1 MQIMTRT
8 FVDELI
14 VGGNNRPISI
24 HVIVV
29 AFGALI
35 IGFCTV
41 FGAGRRCA
49 LYALQIFA
57 SAGAGFVILMA
68 ACKLFTATEAVG
80 VAGVACFEVGGLGG
94 ISDFRS
100 AIVVIRIKLAIV
112 IAADEAGVAGVAGVC
127 LLDHVV

>member
-14 VGGNNRPISI
+14 IGGNNRPISI

-41 FGAGRRCA
+41 FSAGRRCA
-49 LYALQIFA
+49 LYLLEVLAA
-57 SAGAGFVILMA
+57 AGARLKICV
-68 ACKLFTATEAVG
+68 T
-80 VAGVACFEVGGLGG
+80 
-94 ISDFRS
+94 
-100 AIVVIRIKLAIV
+100 
-112 IAADEAGVAGVAGVC
+112 
-127 LLDHVV
+127 